1 MPGAPSEGDC
11 RMRKY
16 LVEFIGTFFL
26 VLTVVLSVDQA
37 QPLAA
42 VAIGSALMVMVYA
55 GGHISGGHYN
65 PGVSLAAFV
74 RGRLSGFNLLPYW
87 ASQLAGAL
95 VAALVG
101 MYLVDYKGQALS
113 LSGGDIGKAL
123 VVEFLFAFALCYVVL
138 NVATS
143 KDHQNNSFYGLAIGF
158 TVLVGAVA
166 AGAIS
171 GAAFNSAVAFGATIA
186 GILEWSSIWIY
197 VVANLAAG
205 VVAGVVFKF
214 VNADDP

>member
-1 MPGAPSEGDC
+1 
-11 RMRKY
+11 MRKY

-26 VLTVVLSVDQA
+26 VLTVVLSVDQS

-42 VAIGSALMVMVYA
+42 LAIGSALMVMVYA

-74 RGRLSGFNLLPYW
+74 RGRLSRLNLLPYW
-87 ASQLAGAL
+87 AAQLAGGL

-101 MYLVDYKGQALS
+101 MYLFNYKGPALS
-113 LSGGDIGKAL
+113 LSGGDIVKAL

-143 KDHQNNSFYGLAIGF
+143 KDHPGNSFYGLAIGF
-158 TVLVGAVA
+158 TVLAGAIAV
-166 AGAIS
+166 GAIS
-171 GAAFNSAVAFGATIA
+171 GAAFNSAVALGATVA
-186 GILEWSSIWIY
+186 GLLEWSSIWIY
-197 VVANLAAG
+197 VLANLTAG
-205 VVAGVVFKF
+205 VAAGVVFKF
-214 VNADDP
+214 VNANDP

>member
-1 MPGAPSEGDC
+1 
-11 RMRKY
+11 MRKY

-42 VAIGSALMVMVYA
+42 LAIGSVLMVMVYA

-65 PGVSLAAFV
+65 PGVSLAAFI
-74 RGRLSGFNLLPYW
+74 RGRLSSIDILPYW
-87 ASQLAGAL
+87 AAQLVGAL

-101 MYLVDYKGQALS
+101 MYLFDYTGPALS
-113 LSGGDIGKAL
+113 LSGGDLGKAL
-123 VVEFLFAFALCYVVL
+123 VVEFLFSFALCYVVL

-143 KDHQNNSFYGLAIGF
+143 KDHPDNSFYGLAIGF

-166 AGAIS
+166 AGSIS
-171 GAAFNSAVAFGATIA
+171 GAAFNSAVALGATVA
-186 GILEWSSIWIY
+186 GLLEWSSIWIY
-197 VVANLAAG
+197 LVANLTAGAA
-205 VVAGVVFKF
+205 AGVVFKF
-214 VNADDP
+214 VSANDP